1 MHHRTK
7 TLMIQGTCS
16 NAGKS
21 FIVAGICRALRNEGV
36 RVAPFKAQNMS
47 LNSYVTLG
55 GEEIGRAQALQ
66 AQACGLEPVAEMNPV
81 LLKPN
86 TQTGSQVVLMG
97 KPVASMEARTY
108 FEYKTRLF
116 DTVKESFDRLAEDF
130 DVVILEGA
138 GSPAEINLKAHDI
151 VNMRMARYAKSPV
164 LIATDI
170 DRGGAFAS
178 LIGTMACLDD
188 WERELTAGFILNKF
202 RGDASLLDDAL
213 TYTTTKTGKPFF
225 GVLPYLADL
234 GLPEED
240 SVTFKESGFEYRG
253 GKDEHCLDI
262 GCIDLPHI
270 SNFTDFDA
278 LSLEPDVRMR
288 LIRSPEDLR
297 GRRPDCLIIP
307 GSKSTLADLEALRQ
321 NGLAEAIGDFAATGG
336 TLVGICAGFQMLGE
350 AVSDPLGLESGC
362 EQAPGLGL
370 LPMATELGEEKRLT
384 RLEVTHMPTGLSVFG
399 YEIHHG
405 VTRILDQEKSAVLFS
420 GASDVVG
427 LANPKGNVW
436 GAYVHGLFDADAFRR
451 HILDGLRIAKGFAPK
466 GAVQFSY
473 NVEEGL
479 DRLGR
484 AMVEHLDWERIQG
497 MLMG

>member
-1 MHHRTK
+1 MQDRAAS
-7 TLMIQGTCS
+7 LMIQGTCS

-47 LNSYVTLG
+47 LNSYVTLS

-66 AQACGLEPVAEMNPV
+66 AQACGLEPMAEMNPV

-86 TQTGSQVVLMG
+86 TQTGSQVILMG
-97 KPVASMEARTY
+97 KPVASMEARAY
-108 FEYKTRLF
+108 FKYKTSLF
-116 DTVKESFDRLAEDF
+116 DTVKESYDRLAGEF
-130 DVVILEGA
+130 DAVILEGA

-151 VNMRMARYAKSPV
+151 VNMRMARYAGSPV
-164 LIATDI
+164 LITADI

-213 TYTTTKTGKPFF
+213 TYTTAKTGKPFF
-225 GVLPYLADL
+225 GVLPYLPDL

-240 SVTFKESGFEYRG
+240 SVTFKESGFEHQG
-253 GKDEHCLDI
+253 GKDPECLDI

-278 LSLEPDVRMR
+278 LALEPDVRMR
-288 LIRSPEDLR
+288 LIRTPEDLR
-297 GRRPDCLIIP
+297 TKRPDCLILP
-307 GSKSTLADLEALRQ
+307 GSKSTLADLASLRE
-321 NGLAEAIGDFAATGG
+321 NGLAEAIQDFAATGG
-336 TLVGICAGFQMLGE
+336 TLVGICAGFQMLGQGI
-350 AVSDPLGLESGC
+350 SDPLGLESAC

-370 LPMATELGEEKRLT
+370 LPMTTELGKEKTLT
-384 RLEVTHMPTGLSVFG
+384 RLQVTHLPSGLPVSG

-405 VTRILDQEKSAVLFS
+405 QTRMLDEEMSRPLFS
-420 GASDVVG
+420 GTKDVVG
-427 LANPKGNVW
+427 LANLRGNVW
-436 GAYVHGLFDADAFRR
+436 GAYVHGLFDADGFRR
-451 HILDGLRIAKGFAPK
+451 HVLDGLRTKKGLVPK
-466 GAVQFSY
+466 GRVQVAY

-479 DRLGR
+479 DRL
-484 AMVEHLDWERIQG
+484 AKAVVEHLDWDRIRSMVLG
-497 MLMG
+497 

>member
-1 MHHRTK
+1 
-7 TLMIQGTCS
+7 MIQGTCS

-21 FIVAGICRALRNEGV
+21 FLVAGICRALRNQGV

-47 LNSYVTLG
+47 LNSYVTLS

-66 AQACGLEPVAEMNPV
+66 AQACGLEPMAEMNPV

-86 TQTGSQVVLMG
+86 TQTGSQVIVMG

-108 FEYKTRLF
+108 FAYKTNLF
-116 DTVKESFDRLAEDF
+116 DTVTESFDRLAREF

-138 GSPAEINLKAHDI
+138 GSPAEINLKRHDI

-164 LIATDI
+164 LIVADI

-178 LIGTMACLDD
+178 LIGTMVCLEE
-188 WERELTAGFILNKF
+188 WERELVAGFILNKF

-213 TYTTTKTGKPFF
+213 TYTATKTGKPFF
-225 GVLPYLADL
+225 GVLPYLSDL

-240 SVTFKESGFEYRG
+240 SVTFRESGFEHQG
-253 GKDEHCLDI
+253 GKDPECLDI
-262 GCIDLPHI
+262 ACIDLPHI

-278 LSLEPDVRMR
+278 LALEPDVRMR
-288 LIRSPEDLR
+288 LVRTPEDLR
-297 GRRPDCLIIP
+297 GRRPDCLILP
-307 GSKSTLADLEALRQ
+307 GSKSTLADLAFLRQ
-321 NGLAEAIGDFAATGG
+321 NGLAGALREFASTGG

-350 AVSDPLGLESGC
+350 VISDPLGVESGC
-362 EQAPGLGL
+362 NQGPGLGL
-370 LPMATELGEEKRLT
+370 LPMATELGQEKTLHRS
-384 RLEVTHMPTGLSVFG
+384 RVTHIPSGLSVAG

-405 VTRILDQEKSAVLFS
+405 RTRILDRDKGEPLFS
-420 GASDVVG
+420 GSSDVVG
-427 LANPKGNVW
+427 LADPRGNVW

-451 HILDGLRIAKGFAPK
+451 HVLDGLRTKKGLEPK
-466 GAVQFSY
+466 GKIQVSY

-479 DRLGR
+479 DRLAR
-484 AMVEHLDWERIQG
+484 AVVEHLDWDRIQS
-497 MLMG
+497 LLV

>member
-1 MHHRTK
+1 MQHRAK

-66 AQACGLEPVAEMNPV
+66 AQACGLEPVTEMNPV

-86 TQTGSQVVLMG
+86 THTGSQVILMG
-97 KPVASMEARTY
+97 KPIASMEARTY
-108 FEYKTRLF
+108 FEYKTKLF
-116 DTVKESFDRLAEDF
+116 DTVKESFDCLARKF

-178 LIGTMACLDD
+178 LIGTMDCLDD
-188 WERELTAGFILNKF
+188 WEQELTAGFILNKF

-213 TYTTTKTGKPFF
+213 TYTTEKTGKPFF
-225 GVLPYLADL
+225 GVLPFLPDL

-240 SVTFKESGFEYRG
+240 SVTFKESGFEHQG

-278 LSLEPDVRMR
+278 LALEPDVRMR
-288 LIRSPEDLR
+288 LIRTHEDLR
-297 GRRPDCLIIP
+297 AKRPDCLIIP
-307 GSKSTLADLEALRQ
+307 GSKSTLADLAFLRK
-321 NGLAEAIGDFAATGG
+321 NGLAEAIRDFATTGG
-336 TLVGICAGFQMLGE
+336 MLVGICAGFQMLGE
-350 AVSDPLGLESGC
+350 GISDPLGLESDC

-370 LPMATELGEEKRLT
+370 LPMATELGEHKTLT
-384 RLEVTHMPTGLSVFG
+384 RSVREHIPSGLSVSG

-405 VTRILDQEKSAVLFS
+405 RTCILDNGKSVPIFS
-420 GASDVVG
+420 DTSDVAG
-427 LANPKGNVW
+427 LANPQGNVW
-436 GAYVHGLFDADAFRR
+436 GAYVHGLFDADGFRR
-451 HILDGLRIAKGFAPK
+451 YVLDRLRVPKGLAPK
-466 GAVQFSY
+466 GAVQVSY

-484 AMVEHLDWERIQG
+484 AMVEHLDWDRIKG
-497 MLMG
+497 MLE